1 MHALPFCVALSL
13 LAAAPPASDNPC
25 TNGSF
30 ERLAPSGFPA
40 DWGPVGTTVEVS
52 SDAHSGERSLRF
64 LRTAKTESAE
74 TGLNRGPLVDRL
86 RGGMDFWYKAVSA
99 KGTKLNVQVIPM
111 NDEPREGTS
120 SPRATFTV
128 PEGHVGDGR
137 WHHGRLKYDFTD
149 NPEVKSVH
157 FAVRIVG
164 SQGELLLDDVS
175 YVERVGVI
183 LGFGRVQI
191 EEDPERRGQR
201 CTIRAAIENAG
212 DSAAP
217 NVRVTMIAPEGFTAS
232 PDEVRLGDLPPDEK
246 ASAVWTLRGGREKA
260 CRIELAAASGDLKT
274 ATSLAIAPELVLRG
288 FGPSSPVAMEK
299 IPIAIECELENKGTA
314 NVVKPSAVF
323 RQPKG
328 PVTSTANYV
337 LPGWKVTLGSRFAS
351 MRQAAEVP
359 ITVRVSADNV
369 DREVTAETTLVVGP
383 ATRLETPLPGEP
395 KAAAT
400 EKFAV
405 LENEH
410 VRLLFRRNEFGFG
423 PAELL
428 VAEDDGPPVTVAWL
442 PRLARLVLQRPDG
455 SRCEH
460 VVLTDRAPKAQ
471 TGDRASLEFAW
482 TTPEGEEPGCQVRV
496 RFGLD
501 EGEKTIS
508 ADYELACSK
517 PCKLLAFDGP
527 MLYALDRDEA
537 VLPGLE
543 WLVDDE
549 VSSGTLD
556 IAEGHPHQVR
566 YVVHPNMVTIPAV
579 GIHGKHGTVGL
590 LWDVHQMPVAGTR
603 RVPPAGHGARRVPTT
618 VGDRPS
624 LVFASPDRFENQRSH
639 LVGLFLPSVPEFVE
653 PNHREATEPY
663 PMEPGR
669 PLRLSARIFADREA
683 ADALAAVDEWA
694 RLYGCPEPEPLPH
707 GSYDGE
713 IEFSMQAYLQS
724 LWEPET
730 RDWWTTKGGGK
741 MSHQGRPRSFVADL
755 LLGEILSPSEQVRRA
770 CRARADEVLALIGGE
785 PRIDAQRFP
794 GRDDLA
800 MANPGRAAGILASR
814 DEDGAW
820 RFDADQQ
827 HTTGPFVGMDY
838 HELGPDDAVELGT
851 CARRAFE
858 VLNYARIAGDRE
870 AYDAMEKTLVLMES
884 FRVPRAA
891 QVWEVP
897 VHTPDVLAAAD
908 AVDAYVEAY
917 RFAGNDRWLRD
928 AVTWARRG
936 LPFIYLWDDP
946 EKPFL
951 VGGSIPV
958 FGATWF
964 QGSWFGRPVQ
974 WNGLRYANSLLK
986 LAEHDDSYPWRKIAE
1001 AVIRSAIHQQD
1012 LEGENVALWPDN
1024 VSAIDGKKCP
1034 WVFSPRQI
1042 IRNVLKLTG
1051 RDEDPATVILGEG
1064 EKRLH
1069 VSATAR
1075 ITEPSWQRDT
1085 LRFRATY
1092 PRGEQ
1097 GVVLVAN
1104 VARPKAVLLDGAPV
1118 AEREEVETGSEPG
1131 WRYDAGNAY
1140 LSIRIA
1146 REGESRVEVQGAAH
1160 RAVRRLPWLADEIA
1174 FEFDRSPEGWLPAH
1188 HVASMDVEDGVLRGQ
1203 ITGGDPYL
1211 VRTLVRVSGD
1221 DYPVIRLRM
1230 RVTAGYGGQFFWT
1243 TESSPGFAED
1253 KTVRFAIQPDGQFH
1267 EYRLEP
1273 GRDPAWA
1280 GQTITALRIDPGN
1293 GAPSGEFAIDYVRGE
1308 KP

>member
-1 MHALPFCVALSL
+1 MQAFTFTLAMCLTLPAQ
-13 LAAAPPASDNPC
+13 PASDNPC

-30 ERLAPSGFPA
+30 ERLAPNGFPA
-40 DWGPVGTTVEVS
+40 DWGPIGRTVEVA

-64 LRTAKTESAE
+64 VRTPETESLE
-74 TGLNRGPLVDRL
+74 TGLNRGPLIDRL
-86 RGGMDFWYKAVSA
+86 RGGMDFWYKGVSA
-99 KGTKLNVQVIPM
+99 DGTKLNLHVIPM
-111 NDEPREGTS
+111 NDEPREATG

-128 PEGHVGDGR
+128 PDDHVGDGR

-149 NPEVKSVH
+149 NPEVESVH

-164 SQGELLLDDVS
+164 SQGELLVDDVS
-175 YVERVGVI
+175 YVERVGAI
-183 LGFGRVQI
+183 LRFGKVQI

-212 DSAAP
+212 DSVAP
-217 NVRVTMIAPEGFTAS
+217 NVCVTMTAPEEFAAS
-232 PDEVRLGDLPPDEK
+232 PAEVRLGNLPPDEK
-246 ASAVWTLRGGREKA
+246 APAVWTLRGGREKA

-274 ATSLAIAPELVLRG
+274 ATSLAIAPELGLRG

-299 IPIAIECELENKGTA
+299 IPIAIDCELENRGTA
-314 NVVKPSAVF
+314 SVVKPSAVF
-323 RQPKG
+323 RQPDG

-337 LPGWKVTLGSRFAS
+337 LPGGKLRLGSRFAS

-359 ITVRVSADNV
+359 ITVRVGADNV
-369 DREVTAETTLVVGP
+369 DGELTAETTLVVGP

-400 EKFAV
+400 EQFAV
-405 LENEH
+405 LENRH
-410 VRLLFRRNEFGFG
+410 LRLLFRRNEFGFG

-428 VAEDDGPPVTVAWL
+428 VAEDDGPPATVAWL
-442 PRLARLVLQRPDG
+442 PRLARLVLRRPDG
-455 SRCEH
+455 SRREH
-460 VVLTDRAPKAQ
+460 VVLTDGAPKAQ
-471 TGDRASLEFAW
+471 TGERASLAFTW
-482 TTPEGEEPGCQVRV
+482 TGPEGEAPGCRVRV
-496 RFGLD
+496 RFALA
-501 EGEKTIS
+501 EGEKSIS
-508 ADYELACSK
+508 ADYELTCAK
-517 PCKLLAFDGP
+517 PCELLAFDGP
-527 MLYALDRDEA
+527 MLYALDREEA

-579 GIHGKHGTVGL
+579 GIRGKHGTVGL
-590 LWDVHQMPVAGTR
+590 LWDVHQKWDGR
-603 RVPPAGHGARRVPTT
+603 R
-618 VGDRPS
+618 DRPS

-639 LVGLFLPSVPEFVE
+639 LVGLFLPGVPEFVE
-653 PNHREATEPY
+653 MNEREAAEPY
-663 PMEPGR
+663 PMEPAR
-669 PLRLSARIFADREA
+669 PLRLAARIFADREA

-707 GSYDGE
+707 GSYDRE
-713 IEFSMQAYLQS
+713 IEFSMRAYLDS

-730 RDWWTTKGGGK
+730 KDWWTTKGSGV

-755 LLGEILSPSEQVRRA
+755 LLGQVVSPSEEVRRA
-770 CRARADEVLALIGGE
+770 CRARAQEVLALIGGE

-794 GRDDLA
+794 GRADLA
-800 MANPGRAAGILASR
+800 MANPAKAASLLASR
-814 DEDGAW
+814 GEDGAW

-827 HTTGPFVGMDY
+827 HTTGPFVGKDY

-870 AYDAMEKTLVLMES
+870 AYDAMEKTLLLMES

-917 RFAGNDRWLRD
+917 RFGGNDRWLRD

-974 WNGLRYANSLLK
+974 WNGLRYANALLK
-986 LAEHDDSYPWRKIAE
+986 LSEYDDSYPWRKIAE

-1024 VSAIDGKKCP
+1024 ISAIDGTKCP

-1075 ITEPSWQRDT
+1075 ITEPSWKGDT

-1104 VARPKAVLLDGAPV
+1104 VARPKAVLLDGTPI
-1118 AEREEVETGSEPG
+1118 AEREDVEAGPEPG

-1146 REGESRVEVQGAAH
+1146 RDGESRVEVQGAAH
-1160 RAVRRLPWLADEIA
+1160 RAVRRLPWLADEIG
-1174 FEFDRSPEGWLPAH
+1174 FEFDGSTEGWLAAH
-1188 HVASMDVEDGVLRGQ
+1188 HVASMHVERGVLRGR

-1221 DYPVIRLRM
+1221 DCPVIRLRM
-1230 RVTAGYGGQFFWT
+1230 RVTAGYGGQLFWT
-1243 TESSPGFAED
+1243 TESSPGFGED
-1253 KTVRFAIQPDGQFH
+1253 KTVRFAVQPDGQFH

-1293 GAPSGEFAIDYVRGE
+1293 GAPSGEFGIDYVRGE